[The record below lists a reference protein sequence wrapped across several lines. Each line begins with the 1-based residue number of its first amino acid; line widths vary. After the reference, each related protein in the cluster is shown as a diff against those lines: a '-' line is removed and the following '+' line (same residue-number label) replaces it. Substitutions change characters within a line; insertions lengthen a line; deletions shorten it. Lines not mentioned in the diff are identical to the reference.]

1 MASKIKLTAD
11 ERDILESYE
20 RGEWKS
26 VAASRK
32 RLNEYQTYATSTLEA
47 NGLISI
53 VLPPNDLK
61 AIRRKA
67 AENGV
72 PYQKLIAKI
81 VHQFV
86 AAHWVDKPDA

>member
-1 MASKIKLTAD
+1 MAGKLKLTAE
-11 ERDILESYE
+11 ERDILKSYE
-20 RGEWKS
+20 GGEWKS
-26 VAASRK
+26 VTSSRK
-32 RLNEYQTYATSTLEA
+32 RLDRYQSYATLTLEA

-72 PYQKLIAKI
+72 PYQLLIAKI
-81 VHQFV
+81 VHQFI
-86 AAHWVDKPDA
+86 AGHWVDKPDA